1 MGLSIANIYGV
12 ACTENYYYIA
22 GKDSSSNCFL
32 IKVTPGGTSYTTILG
47 SKYQVYAFSAS
58 ETDGI
63 TFNALDT
70 STMKKVLGKVS
81 INGGVPTILDSENDN
96 AQITYLERIR

>member
-1 MGLSIANIYGV
+1 MILNLYSIRNV
-12 ACTENYYYIA
+12 
-22 GKDSSSNCFL
+22 
-32 IKVTPGGTSYTTILG
+32 LG
-47 SKYQVYAFSAS
+47 NKYQVYAFSAS

-81 INGGVPTILDSENDN
+81 INGGAPVILDSENDN
-96 AQITYLERIR
+96 SQITFLERIR

>member
-1 MGLSIANIYGV
+1 M
-12 ACTENYYYIA
+12 
-22 GKDSSSNCFL
+22 

-81 INGGVPTILDSENDN
+81 INGGAPTILDSESDSS
-96 AQITYLERIR
+96 QITFLERIR